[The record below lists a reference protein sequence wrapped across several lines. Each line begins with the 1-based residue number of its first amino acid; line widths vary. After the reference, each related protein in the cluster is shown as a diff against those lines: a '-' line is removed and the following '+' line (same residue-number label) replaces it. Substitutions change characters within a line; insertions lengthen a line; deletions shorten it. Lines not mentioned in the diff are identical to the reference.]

1 MATNSQKTVPE
12 FSLRL
17 CKVVETINAAE
28 QKRRAKKL
36 KIGKIKKYFDDYL
49 LMLYRRYLF
58 DTYLYDI
65 RRYLKYEL
73 SDTDTRY
80 FQK

>member
-1 MATNSQKTVPE
+1 MATNSQRTVPE

-28 QKRRAKKL
+28 QERRAKKF

-49 LMLYRRYLF
+49 LMLYRW
-58 DTYLYDI
+58 YLY

-80 FQK
+80 FLK